1 MEIYIDSKF
10 IECFA
15 LDTSHELHDELRSF
29 LRKPQTGQKILNFES
44 QEAFEKAAL
53 KNPLLEMLLESS
65 VPTLNASFQQQM
77 QEDTFYEEGGTKL
90 FFNED
95 EANDQLEA
103 DFGCIFIS
111 SKQLNK
117 AYFLFNW
124 HLIPFTK
131 YEPRF
136 TNWDFM
142 SQFRHP
148 CNALIVTDNYL
159 FAKDNLLLNKRQ
171 LDENLLRLLLNLM
184 PPKLKIDFHLTIIG
198 TPIDKNGR
206 YQEYIKQHLKDLH
219 SHLLVQ
225 LERKFSYN
233 IKLSILIA
241 PMHDRNILTNYVW
254 INSGNSFTYFTNRQ
268 LHSNTNLLFHP
279 ITQLNRTYNP
289 FYHTGLQTEKMNS
302 VFNVWEEIRN
312 NCKSWTDE
320 KPNENKGYKFC
331 SSEYKNRLLS

>member
-95 EANDQLEA
+95 EANDQLQA

-131 YEPRF
+131 HEPRF

-148 CNALIVTDNYL
+148 CNALIVTTRRVSHKSIPAHSTTALPTLPWKENIVRWI
-159 FAKDNLLLNKRQ
+159 AKNATLQTVLPTRFPTTLVR
-171 LDENLLRLLLNLM
+171 
-184 PPKLKIDFHLTIIG
+184 PAIPTII
-198 TPIDKNGR
+198 R
-206 YQEYIKQHLKDLH
+206 A
-219 SHLLVQ
+219 S
-225 LERKFSYN
+225 
-233 IKLSILIA
+233 LSSTTLRPIA
-241 PMHDRNILTNYVW
+241 PLATLP
-254 INSGNSFTYFTNRQ
+254 T
-268 LHSNTNLLFHP
+268 
-279 ITQLNRTYNP
+279 
-289 FYHTGLQTEKMNS
+289 
-302 VFNVWEEIRN
+302 VFNSPILHWNSMPAPPFRSPER
-312 NCKSWTDE
+312 TLQ
-320 KPNENKGYKFC
+320 
-331 SSEYKNRLLS
+331 RLVLPAI